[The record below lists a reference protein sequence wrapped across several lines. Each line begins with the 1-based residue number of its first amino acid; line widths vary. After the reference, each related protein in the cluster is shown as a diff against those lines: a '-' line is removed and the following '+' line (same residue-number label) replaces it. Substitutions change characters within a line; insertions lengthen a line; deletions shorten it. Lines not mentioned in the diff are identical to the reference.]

1 MNYQKKYLK
10 YKNKYLSLKDIYTQS
25 KEIKNKYL
33 ALKERDISTQSN
45 GIKEKYLDLK
55 NKITGGRI
63 DPTNV
68 IGINYEGGKIIRH
81 ILRFSYCLGY
91 VNCQIAMDAPYHT
104 IPRVADESKRSLSR
118 AELQFNGYNED
129 KLKEKLYNIFN
140 YIKEKFGDIKL
151 VIQIARGR
159 AAAPTCENVIDP
171 IIDQIKF
178 SNVIFQKGYRYV
190 DYYIPTDCEPF
201 IFFNYG
207 MFAELSE
214 DIKINVGEICN
225 PVVTW
230 DVTRDKD
237 NNLVSSNNTSFI
249 DAKNILNAPEL
260 DYISKKMTLFGIDD
274 AMPFITPKDY
284 SKESILGL
292 LELTYVAL

>member
-10 YKNKYLSLKDIYTQS
+10 YKGKYLSLK
-25 KEIKNKYL
+25 
-33 ALKERDISTQSN
+33 DISTQSN
-45 GIKEKYLDLK
+45 GIKSKYLTLK
-55 NKITGGRI
+55 HKINGGRI

-81 ILRFSYCLGY
+81 ILRFAYCLGY

-104 IPRVADESKRSLSR
+104 PPRVADESIRSVGRS
-118 AELQFNGYNED
+118 ESQFKGYDEI
-129 KLKEKLYNIFN
+129 KLKEKLLNIFKH
-140 YIKEKFGDIKL
+140 IKEKFGDKKL

-159 AAAPTCENVIDP
+159 AAKPTYEEVIKP
-171 IIDQIKF
+171 VIDQIKF
-178 SNVIFQKGYRYV
+178 SKVIFQKGYRYV

-214 DIKINVGEICN
+214 DIKIDVGEICN
-225 PVVTW
+225 PIETW
-230 DVTRDKD
+230 DVTREKD
-237 NNLVSSNNTSFI
+237 NNLLSSNNTSFI
-249 DAKNILNAPEL
+249 DARNILNAPEL
-260 DYISKKMTLFGIDD
+260 NTISKKMTLFGIDD

-292 LELTYVAL
+292 LELTNVYL